1 MKSNRRGP
9 IGVPQSSPAP
19 SVERRW
25 NLSSRLTAGS
35 YLQPYKD
42 SFVNIYH
49 RRKGCP
55 NLSIRVPEHRNLFCI
70 NTKNESAI
78 LVWDEKIYIN
88 DDGNLVIYNLPRN
101 NKSPENLAPTS
112 KHLSDRVFKTL
123 SPNKIIEGNDWSYF
137 IVPINGEILWGGS
150 GSNSKNGCAQLN
162 ILKRKKHVI
171 LYEDC
176 EKSNPVT
183 EYYAITNNGE
193 SYLLGTYSNG
203 NILSFDGKNIYG
215 SDDDDDDPK
224 FEEETQT
231 YKPTKDDAAALYPYF
246 PSNILDELI
255 MKWTET
261 GSIDIALATVRSGDA
276 YAKAFPGIR
285 REDGSLRMQ
294 EIQYLELKDSMK
306 DQLRNYN
313 LNPDVFA
320 NEIIEAI
327 TGDVNIGEFTA
338 RLQFGYEQLLNNKE
352 QVLEV
357 FNEQYGYGLDET
369 VLFAMFI
376 SPDISQS
383 VLENQILVSQILA
396 EAEISTTEI
405 GLSTAEKFVQA
416 NISQR
421 DAAQVFSRTEELS
434 GLVGVGSRRGIT
446 ITEEDIATGLAGL
459 SPQELALIRRT
470 QATSASESSIQ
481 AGAATTQEGQVTG
494 LIEE

>member
-1 MKSNRRGP
+1 MVIIGRNPLTGEQEFFVNKETAKLRGA
-9 IGVPQSSPAP
+9 IDIKKFESQGVEEDKDEVVEAITGVP
-19 SVERRW
+19 
-25 NLSSRLTAGS
+25 T
-35 YLQPYKD
+35 
-42 SFVNIYH
+42 
-49 RRKGCP
+49 
-55 NLSIRVPEHRNLFCI
+55 
-70 NTKNESAI
+70 ESA
-78 LVWDEKIYIN
+78 
-88 DDGNLVIYNLPRN
+88 G
-101 NKSPENLAPTS
+101 LAELANAEA
-112 KHLSDRVFKTL
+112 KALDIIQDFLKTF
-123 SPNKIIEGNDWSYF
+123 EGS
-137 IVPINGEILWGGS
+137 
-150 GSNSKNGCAQLN
+150 
-162 ILKRKKHVI
+162 
-171 LYEDC
+171 
-176 EKSNPVT
+176 
-183 EYYAITNNGE
+183 
-193 SYLLGTYSNG
+193 
-203 NILSFDGKNIYG
+203 NIYG
-215 SDDDDDDPK
+215 DDDDDDPK

-231 YKPTKDDAAALYPYF
+231 YKPTKNDAAALYPYF

-327 TGDVNIGEFTA
+327 TGDVNIKEFTA

-376 SPDISQS
+376 SPEISQS

-396 EAEISTTEI
+396 EAEIATTEI

-421 DAAQVFSRTEELS
+421 DAAQVFSKTEELS
-434 GLVGVGSRRGIT
+434 GLVGVGARRGVS

-481 AGAATTQEGQVTG
+481 AGAATTQEGQVIG
-494 LIEE
+494 LVEE

>member
-1 MKSNRRGP
+1 MVIIGRNPLTGEQEFFVDKKTAKLSGA
-9 IGVPQSSPAP
+9 IDIEEVEGKGKKEDKVVEVTTGVP
-19 SVERRW
+19 
-25 NLSSRLTAGS
+25 T
-35 YLQPYKD
+35 
-42 SFVNIYH
+42 
-49 RRKGCP
+49 
-55 NLSIRVPEHRNLFCI
+55 
-70 NTKNESAI
+70 ESA
-78 LVWDEKIYIN
+78 
-88 DDGNLVIYNLPRN
+88 G
-101 NKSPENLAPTS
+101 LAELANAEA
-112 KHLSDRVFKTL
+112 KALDIIQDFLKTF
-123 SPNKIIEGNDWSYF
+123 EG
-137 IVPINGEILWGGS
+137 
-150 GSNSKNGCAQLN
+150 
-162 ILKRKKHVI
+162 
-171 LYEDC
+171 
-176 EKSNPVT
+176 T
-183 EYYAITNNGE
+183 
-193 SYLLGTYSNG
+193 
-203 NILSFDGKNIYG
+203 NIYG
-215 SDDDDDDPK
+215 DDDDDDDPK

-246 PSNILDELI
+246 PSNILDDLI

-261 GSIDIALATVRSGDA
+261 GSIDIALATVRGGDA

-285 REDGSLRMQ
+285 REDNSLRMT

-327 TGDVNIGEFTA
+327 TGDVNIQEFTA

-376 SPDISQS
+376 SPEISQS

-396 EAEISTTEI
+396 EAEIATTEI

-421 DAAQVFSRTEELS
+421 DAAQVFSKTEELS
-434 GLVGVGSRRGIT
+434 GLVGVGARRGVS

-459 SPQELALIRRT
+459 STEELALIRRT

-494 LIEE
+494 LVEE

>member
-1 MKSNRRGP
+1 MVIIGRNPLTGEQEFFVNKKTAKLSGAINIEEVEGKGEEDKVVEVTT
-9 IGVPQSSPAP
+9 GVP
-19 SVERRW
+19 
-25 NLSSRLTAGS
+25 T
-35 YLQPYKD
+35 
-42 SFVNIYH
+42 
-49 RRKGCP
+49 
-55 NLSIRVPEHRNLFCI
+55 
-70 NTKNESAI
+70 ESA
-78 LVWDEKIYIN
+78 
-88 DDGNLVIYNLPRN
+88 G
-101 NKSPENLAPTS
+101 LAELANAEA
-112 KHLSDRVFKTL
+112 KALDIIQDFLKTF
-123 SPNKIIEGNDWSYF
+123 EGS
-137 IVPINGEILWGGS
+137 
-150 GSNSKNGCAQLN
+150 
-162 ILKRKKHVI
+162 
-171 LYEDC
+171 
-176 EKSNPVT
+176 
-183 EYYAITNNGE
+183 
-193 SYLLGTYSNG
+193 
-203 NILSFDGKNIYG
+203 NIYG
-215 SDDDDDDPK
+215 DDDDDDDPK

-261 GSIDIALATVRSGDA
+261 GSIDIALATVRGGDA

-285 REDGSLRMQ
+285 REDNSLRMT

-327 TGDVNIGEFTA
+327 TGDVNIQEFTA

-396 EAEISTTEI
+396 EAEIATTEI

-421 DAAQVFSRTEELS
+421 DAAQVFSKTEELS
-434 GLVGVGSRRGIT
+434 GLVGVGARRGVS

-494 LIEE
+494 LVEE